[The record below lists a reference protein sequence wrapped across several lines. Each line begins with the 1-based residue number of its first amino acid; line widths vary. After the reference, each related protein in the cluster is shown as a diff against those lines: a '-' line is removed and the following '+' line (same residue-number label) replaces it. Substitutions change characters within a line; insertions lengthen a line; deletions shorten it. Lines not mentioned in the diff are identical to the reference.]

1 MESPSAMPHAIHG
14 AVILLTN
21 IAKLLYQ
28 LFLRLCS
35 QSPSVLALYFND
47 AVGFA
52 AFHVSDLF
60 YSP

>member
-1 MESPSAMPHAIHG
+1 MPHAIHG